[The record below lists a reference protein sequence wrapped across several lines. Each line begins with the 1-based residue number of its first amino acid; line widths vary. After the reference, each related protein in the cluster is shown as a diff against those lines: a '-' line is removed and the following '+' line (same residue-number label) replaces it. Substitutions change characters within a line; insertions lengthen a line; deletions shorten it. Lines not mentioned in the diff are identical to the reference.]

1 MIVFVVLL
9 VMLFGGG
16 CAYRGSVL
24 FVTKTSLG
32 IDVDSK
38 PPSASIA
45 YDRVEGFLGPRY
57 DNGGVP
63 PVVGRLQTDGAVF
76 NPRVRQLYAT
86 GSAAALVADQNASA
100 GPTELKG
107 EKMFMFFGTTTS
119 TGLKVTFMG
128 QYPDSFH
135 IGYRRK
141 EFSFIPLGHT
151 KNSAGEDVDVY
162 PSVLATLDNR
172 LEVGT
177 NPVGGPTSGL
187 QVGQLFATGI
197 AADEYARNP
206 VVRQLFQDEVTDA
219 LAAYRTAVSS
229 QDAEAKRI
237 LRCYLGVPFD
247 KLPAV
252 WKEANDR
259 GLFRD
264 ATSLADMTTWYQAA
278 QAAGTPAER
287 ESNLLKANRQYASE
301 IDISVGSE
309 PVRLQRLA
317 QHRQTV
323 CQAARTP

>member
-16 CAYRGSVL
+16 CAYRDSVL

-107 EKMFMFFGTTTS
+107 KKMFMFFGTTTS

-151 KNSAGEDVDVY
+151 KNSAGEDVDIY

-172 LEVGT
+172 LQVGT
-177 NPVGGPTSGL
+177 NPVSGPTSGL
-187 QVGQLFATGI
+187 QVGQLFATGV
-197 AADEYARNP
+197 AADEYARSD
-206 VVRQLFQDEVTDA
+206 VVRQLFQDEVTAAIEGLRSDIRDIRTQDRAFSGKAATLIDRVGGDKIDA
-219 LAAYRTAVSS
+219 AVLLAINDGLMSESDRARAGS
-229 QDAEAKRI
+229 DLDAKRA
-237 LRCYLGVPFD
+237 YLKKIARAGD
-247 KLPAV
+247 DREMLSKLKKFV
-252 WKEANDR
+252 DDLEA
-259 GLFRD
+259 L
-264 ATSLADMTTWYQAA
+264 
-278 QAAGTPAER
+278 
-287 ESNLLKANRQYASE
+287 
-301 IDISVGSE
+301 VGGGG
-309 PVRLQRLA
+309 
-317 QHRQTV
+317 
-323 CQAARTP
+323 

>member
-16 CAYRGSVL
+16 CAYRDSVL

-107 EKMFMFFGTTTS
+107 KKMFMFFGTTTS

-151 KNSAGEDVDVY
+151 KNSAGEDVDIY

-172 LEVGT
+172 LQVGT
-177 NPVGGPTSGL
+177 NPVSGPTSGL
-187 QVGQLFATGI
+187 QVGQLFATGV
-197 AADEYARNP
+197 AADEYARSA
-206 VVRQLFQDEVTDA
+206 VVRQLFQDEVTAAIEGLRSDIRDIRTQDRAFSGKAATLIDRVGGDKIDA
-219 LAAYRTAVSS
+219 AVLLAINDGLMSESDRARAGS
-229 QDAEAKRI
+229 DLDAKRA
-237 LRCYLGVPFD
+237 YLKKIARAGD
-247 KLPAV
+247 DREMLSKLKKFV
-252 WKEANDR
+252 DDLEA
-259 GLFRD
+259 L
-264 ATSLADMTTWYQAA
+264 
-278 QAAGTPAER
+278 
-287 ESNLLKANRQYASE
+287 
-301 IDISVGSE
+301 VGGGG
-309 PVRLQRLA
+309 
-317 QHRQTV
+317 
-323 CQAARTP
+323 

>member
-16 CAYRGSVL
+16 CAYRDSVL

-107 EKMFMFFGTTTS
+107 KKMFMFFGTTTS

-141 EFSFIPLGHT
+141 EFSFIPLW
-151 KNSAGEDVDVY
+151 
-162 PSVLATLDNR
+162 AT
-172 LEVGT
+172 
-177 NPVGGPTSGL
+177 P
-187 QVGQLFATGI
+187 
-197 AADEYARNP
+197 
-206 VVRQLFQDEVTDA
+206 
-219 LAAYRTAVSS
+219 RTA
-229 QDAEAKRI
+229 
-237 LRCYLGVPFD
+237 P
-247 KLPAV
+247 
-252 WKEANDR
+252 
-259 GLFRD
+259 
-264 ATSLADMTTWYQAA
+264 
-278 QAAGTPAER
+278 
-287 ESNLLKANRQYASE
+287 
-301 IDISVGSE
+301 
-309 PVRLQRLA
+309 
-317 QHRQTV
+317 
-323 CQAARTP
+323 ARTSISTRPCSRPWTIACRWARTR